1 MNNIRIEFKETT
13 VENLQAFSEILKK
26 DINTMLEEALEQ
38 YFQSEQEKLM
48 EKNQD
53 DENAMTNLDF
63 DEFWDDVDI
72 WAINSKFQKYI
83 LKKLLKVYYDI
94 LLKIYM
100 IKD

>member
-38 YFQSEQEKLM
+38 YFQSEQKKLL

-63 DEFWDDVDI
+63 DEFWDNVELD
-72 WAINSKFQKYI
+72 
-83 LKKLLKVYYDI
+83 
-94 LLKIYM
+94 
-100 IKD
+100 